1 MDPSTRLKTLTEYGN
16 AVEVDNNIPPKR
28 YYRSGLEMVR
38 MADVYMTEGNL
49 ENAFILYMKFM
60 TLFIEKIR
68 YHPDFSTVPVTD
80 RATNAQ
86 KLREVMPKAEKL
98 KSQLMECYEKE
109 YKRYFDEQPINLL
122 TPSLRDVTVPRRLIE
137 RFKNLAQ
144 RNTDDNIETCG
155 ILAGKLSRNVL
166 TITHLVLSKQSGTS
180 DSCITTNEVEVDQFQ
195 RDHDLVTIGWIHTHP
210 SQTAFLSSVDLHTH
224 YSYQCLMS
232 EAVAIVCAPTYNEN
246 KRTYNTFINV

>member
-1 MDPSTRLKTLTEYGN
+1 MENKKNGIFSLPSDLKIMDPSTRLKTLTEYGN

-38 MADVYMTEGNL
+38 MADVYMKEGNL

-98 KSQLMECYEKE
+98 KSQLMECYENE
-109 YKRYFDEQPINLL
+109 YKRYFDEQ
-122 TPSLRDVTVPRRLIE
+122 SSGQVTDNRSRGPRL
-137 RFKNLAQ
+137 NSQ
-144 RNTDDNIETCG
+144 C
-155 ILAGKLSRNVL
+155 
-166 TITHLVLSKQSGTS
+166 
-180 DSCITTNEVEVDQFQ
+180 FQ
-195 RDHDLVTIGWIHTHP
+195 I
-210 SQTAFLSSVDLHTH
+210 F
-224 YSYQCLMS
+224 C
-232 EAVAIVCAPTYNEN
+232 EAVGL
-246 KRTYNTFINV
+246 